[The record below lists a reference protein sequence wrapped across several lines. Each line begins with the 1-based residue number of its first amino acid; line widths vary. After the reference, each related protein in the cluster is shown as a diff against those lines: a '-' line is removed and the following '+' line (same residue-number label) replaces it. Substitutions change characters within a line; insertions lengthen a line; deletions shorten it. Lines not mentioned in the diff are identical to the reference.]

1 MVCFEQKLA
10 VGFVGRFSFLVFVS
24 TANKCQGNNKKTTT
38 KKLLKL
44 VVVVVIVGIP
54 IETVVSVVSVSNLAK
69 CLLLV
74 AEVRQKGLA
83 TLECLCRRR
92 SILPQ
97 R

>member
-44 VVVVVIVGIP
+44 VVVGIP